1 LPGATGKA
9 LPIRLPDVA
18 VLAVSRESSLMWNY
32 LSSLYNQL
40 MNYANRLSPQ
50 EWVIVLVITL
60 VLGVLCLRG
69 FGSRSNY

>member
-1 LPGATGKA
+1 
-9 LPIRLPDVA
+9 
-18 VLAVSRESSLMWNY
+18 MNY
-32 LSSLYNQL
+32 LSGLYNEL

-50 EWVIVLVITL
+50 EWVMVLVVTL